1 MCNSFHYLYRCV
13 KMWKLVVYVIYRT
26 FPWHVEIWWLRKYKT
41 LPSKLSF
48 FGSLRKYPTLFFF
61 TQGISSTNL
70 LHVYRQLS
78 FEEIFYPKKKFCLKF
93 KCLDYILKK
102 KCVHWFLLIRLSL
115 FFSIPDQMFLEG
127 IIVYEEF
134 CKVWCYLN
142 FTF

>member
-26 FPWHVEIWWLRKYKT
+26 FPWHVKIWWLRKYKT

-102 KCVHWFLLIRLSL
+102 KMCSLIPSDSFIFVLQHSR
-115 FFSIPDQMFLEG
+115 PDVFGGHHCLWG
-127 IIVYEEF
+127 I
-134 CKVWCYLN
+134 L
-142 FTF
+142 